1 MAETDSTGPQAA
13 ADMVRL
19 QALLRSRFYVYGED
33 LREMLE
39 SVERAITA
47 GEAPELPVRLLL
59 GRYDAH
65 TRRFV
70 YINAGYEPPVLMKNR
85 GDGSETRRL
94 GVTGRALAAG
104 GAADW
109 VVEEI
114 ELRRRDLLVLLSPGL
129 LRSVN
134 PQDKWSESV
143 LMEKLLDL
151 EIHSAAAMAQR
162 LLLEAPAP
170 EDSATPAA
178 ERSVIVLRPS
188 EIAVRP
194 LVLTARAGA

>member
-39 SVERAITA
+39 SVERAMTA

-59 GRYDAH
+59 GRYDAR

-94 GVTGRALAAG
+94 GVTGRALAGG

-129 LRSVN
+129 VRSVN

-143 LMEKLLDL
+143 LMEQLLDL

-170 EDSATPAA
+170 EDSTTPAA